1 MMKPL
6 NSVSA
11 FAHFGDFVTINGLKN
26 SPTFTFLFKPDTDQQ
41 YTLVQKDGYQFSNFT
56 PSCVDIEIGTG
67 YLDYYGERVFEVSF
81 RHDEGFEFGFY
92 LIELI
97 RGESECWLLPAKPP
111 EEAMQPGP

>member
-11 FAHFGDFVTINGLKN
+11 FSHFGKFVTINGLKN
-26 SPTFTFLFKPDTDQQ
+26 SPTFTFLFNPDTNQQ

-56 PSCVDIEIGTG
+56 PSYVVIEFGTG
-67 YLDYYGERVFEVSF
+67 YLNYGERVFEVSF

-111 EEAMQPGP
+111 EEPMPPGP